1 MMKKM
6 LVLMTIIATFGAI
19 SCKDS
24 SNKSPADSQTPPVAE
39 VAIDTSQVIDA
50 TGKWVE
56 TTAAAQYKVE
66 AARANMRQDVKE
78 NIANIN
84 TKIEKTDKKIAAD
97 TREKKLAWAKEKKK
111 LFDERAKLNAQA
123 TAAEEKAKLIIQ
135 QTNTR
140 RAINQSMAD
149 IDLKIAETDKKIASE
164 TQEQQEI
171 WAKQKKKMSAD
182 RDTLK
187 VELKK
192 LSIEPTVIDTS
203 SIPK

>member
-1 MMKKM
+1 MKKV

-24 SNKSPADSQTPPVAE
+24 SNKSPVDSQTPPVAE

-66 AARANMRQDVKE
+66 AARANMRQNVKE

-84 TKIEKTDKKIAAD
+84 TKIDKNDKKIVAD
-97 TREKKLAWAKEKKK
+97 TREKQLAWAKEKKK
-111 LFDERAKLNAQA
+111 LFDERAKLNTQA
-123 TAAEEKAKLIIQ
+123 TAAEEKAKLILQ
-135 QTNTR
+135 QTNMR

-149 IDLKIAETDKKIASE
+149 IDLKITETDKKIASE

-192 LSIEPTVIDTS
+192 LSIEPIVIDTS